1 MNATSFH
8 RLLRLGL
15 AIAALGV
22 SPAWA
27 ATVDFTKEI
36 QPIFEAN
43 CVKCHGPARS
53 ENGLRL
59 DLKAEATKNF

>member
-1 MNATSFH
+1 MNAMPFH

-15 AIAALGV
+15 AIAALGA

-27 ATVDFTKEI
+27 ATVDFAKEI

-43 CVKCHGPARS
+43 CVKCTARRAARTACGS
-53 ENGLRL
+53 
-59 DLKAEATKNF
+59 T